1 MRSLRIRKDSGN
13 DYRRYELSLPD
24 YLRQLFRALLFS
36 GLLAYCFYQS
46 LLFFFLS
53 IPLAL
58 LYPFYLRASL
68 RKQRQ
73 RKLLL
78 EFREALSVLSSFL
91 GAGYSLENAFR
102 LSGRELNSLL
112 GENAMISREFQKIS
126 EGLKQKLPIEDLLF
140 DFSTRSGLDEIRNFA
155 ELFSV
160 ARKSGGELETII
172 RRSSELIHDKIGIS
186 EEILTLSAARRYE
199 QRIMNLIPF
208 LLLLYMK
215 LSSPDFLRILYET
228 AAGRILMS
236 FCLFLYLLAVRLS
249 ERILDIEV

>member
-1 MRSLRIRKDSGN
+1 M
-13 DYRRYELSLPD
+13 
-24 YLRQLFRALLFS
+24 
-36 GLLAYCFYQS
+36 
-46 LLFFFLS
+46 
-53 IPLAL
+53 
-58 LYPFYLRASL
+58 
-68 RKQRQ
+68 
-73 RKLLL
+73 
-78 EFREALSVLSSFL
+78 LSSFL

-126 EGLKQKLPIEDLLF
+126 EGLEQKLPIEDLLF
-140 DFSTRSGLDEIRNFA
+140 DFSTRSGLDEIRNFS

-215 LSSPDFLRILYET
+215 LSSPDFLRILSET

-236 FCLFLYLLAVRLS
+236 FCLFLSLLAVRLS